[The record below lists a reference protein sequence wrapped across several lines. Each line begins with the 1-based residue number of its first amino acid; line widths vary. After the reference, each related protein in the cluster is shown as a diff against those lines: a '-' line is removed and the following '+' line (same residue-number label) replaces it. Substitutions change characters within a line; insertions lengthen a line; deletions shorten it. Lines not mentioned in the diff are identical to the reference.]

1 MRYLIFLFIA
11 VIIFLMNGFCQSEAA
26 GEKMYMEQRTLN
38 DVESNEYRSFLK
50 EIRKTDKKREFVDY
64 KEDRDT
70 RYRKLEEDI
79 DFEQREAY
87 IAGKRA
93 WEGRMVEAWD
103 KRMSYIDKGYS
114 ASTDRESSRAFKA
127 AGQLRPPSRSSID
140 VYRR

>member
-11 VIIFLMNGFCQSEAA
+11 AIIFPINGLCQSSEINDRSYI
-26 GEKMYMEQRTLN
+26 GRRPLS

-50 EIRKTDKKREFVDY
+50 EMRKSDRKREFVDY

-70 RYRKLEEDI
+70 RYRKLSEDI

-93 WEGRMVEAWD
+93 WEGRMVEAWE

-127 AGQLRPPSRSSID
+127 AGQLRPSSRSSID
-140 VYRR
+140 VYKR